1 MCGIVGIYAFNEKGK
16 STFDNLAKAN
26 ATLGKRG
33 PDYAGTFLQGNVA
46 LAHARL
52 SIIDISPEG
61 NQPKTE
67 ETGRYTI
74 VFNGEIFNYKSL
86 KASLIEK
93 GHTFKSDSDTEVL
106 LKLYIQDGE
115 ACLNQ
120 LNGFFAFSIYDN
132 HDHSLFIA
140 RDRYGIKPLFIY
152 QDEDKLCFASEIK
165 ALLALGL
172 PKKLDAVALANY
184 LHFNYVPAPSSM
196 FENIEKFPVGN
207 YFHIKGNKVDK
218 AQYYDIPYHEKVAN
232 ATALSYEDAQKQLH
246 DLLDDAVR
254 LRLIAD
260 VPLGA
265 FLSGGIDSSVIVALA
280 SKYTNQLNTFSI
292 GYKDEP
298 YFDETNYALLVA
310 DKYKTN
316 HTVFSL
322 TNDDLLANLYD
333 VLDYLDEPFADSS
346 ALAVFILSKLTRQEV
361 KVALSGDGADELFA
375 GYNKYMGEYKITHGG
390 VPAAAIKTLSPLWK
404 TLPKSRNSKAGNII
418 RQLHRF
424 AEGAKLST
432 SERYWRWAGFGDEA
446 QSFSM
451 LTPAYQQKY
460 STAIHQSR
468 KAEILKHFTADS
480 GINEVLR
487 TDIDLVLQND
497 MLVKVDM
504 MSMAN
509 SLEVRVPFLDYRVV
523 DFAFSLPEKYKIN
536 AKSKKRIVQDAFRHL
551 LPAELYNRPKHGFE
565 VPLLKWFRNDLKDL
579 ILNDLL
585 EDEFVIAQGVFEIN
599 EIRKVKQK
607 LFSNNPEDVHAR
619 IWALIVFQYW
629 WKKYF
634 ISPS

>member
-1 MCGIVGIYAFNEKGK
+1 MCGIVGIYAFNEKGI
-16 STFDNLAKAN
+16 STFENLAKAN
-26 ATLGKRG
+26 ATLAKRG
-33 PDYAGTFLQGNVA
+33 PDYAGTFQQGNVA

-52 SIIDISPEG
+52 SIIDVSPEG

-74 VFNGEIFNYKSL
+74 VFNGEIFNYKFL

-120 LNGFFAFSIYDN
+120 LNGFFAFAIYDN
-132 HDHSLFIA
+132 HDQSLFIA

-218 AQYYDIPYHEKVAN
+218 AQYYDIPYHEKAAN
-232 ATALSYEDAQKQLH
+232 ATTLSYEDAQKQLH
-246 DLLDDAVR
+246 DLLDDSVR

-446 QSFSM
+446 QSVAM

-585 EDEFVIAQGVFEIN
+585 EDEFVIAQGVFDIN

>member
-1 MCGIVGIYAFNEKGK
+1 MCGIVGIYALNEKGK
-16 STFDNLAKAN
+16 TAFEHISKAN
-26 ATLGKRG
+26 ATLNKRG
-33 PDYAGTFLQGNVA
+33 PDHAGTFVKGAAA
-46 LAHARL
+46 LAHSRL
-52 SIIDISPEG
+52 SIIDVSPEG

-67 ETGRYTI
+67 ATGRYTI
-74 VFNGEIFNYKSL
+74 VFNGEIFNYKAL
-86 KASLIEK
+86 KAQLEQK
-93 GHTFKSDSDTEVL
+93 GHTFMSDSDTEVL
-106 LKLYIQDGE
+106 LKLYIQEGA

-120 LNGFFAFSIYDN
+120 LNGFFAFAVYDAEK
-132 HDHSLFIA
+132 DHLFVA

-152 QDEDKLCFASEIK
+152 QDQDKICFASEIK
-165 ALLALGL
+165 ALLALDL
-172 PKKLDAVALANY
+172 PKNIDTVSLAHY
-184 LHFNYVPAPSSM
+184 LHFNYVPAPATM
-196 FENIEKFPVGN
+196 FQHIEKFEVGS
-207 YFHIKGNKVDK
+207 YMEITVQEQKK
-218 AQYYDIPYHEKVAN
+218 AKYYEVAYDAKKAAN
-232 ATALSYEDAQKQLH
+232 NPQSYEEAQKQLH
-246 DLLDDAVR
+246 DLLDDAVKQR
-254 LRLIAD
+254 LVAD

-390 VPAAAIKTLSPLWK
+390 LPATAIKTLGPLWK
-404 TLPKSRNSKAGNII
+404 ALPKSRSSKAGNII

-424 AEGAKLST
+424 AEGARLST
-432 SERYWRWAGFGDEA
+432 SERYWKWAGFGNDA
-446 QSFSM
+446 QSLSM
-451 LTPAYQQKY
+451 LTPAYKQRFQKDVHE
-460 STAIHQSR
+460 AR
-468 KAEILKHFTADS
+468 KAAILKYFTSDT
-480 GINEVLR
+480 GMNTVLR

-536 AKSKKRIVQDAFRHL
+536 ANTKKRIVQDAFRHL
-551 LPAELYNRPKHGFE
+551 LPSELYNRPKHGFE
-565 VPLLKWFRNDLKDL
+565 VPLLKWFRNDLKNL

-585 EDEFVIAQGVFEIN
+585 ADDFVASQGVFDVQEIK
-599 EIRKVKQK
+599 KVKEK

-629 WKKYF
+629 WKKYYL
-634 ISPS
+634 

>member
-1 MCGIVGIYAFNEKGK
+1 M
-16 STFDNLAKAN
+16 
-26 ATLGKRG
+26 
-33 PDYAGTFLQGNVA
+33 
-46 LAHARL
+46 
-52 SIIDISPEG
+52 
-61 NQPKTE
+61 
-67 ETGRYTI
+67 
-74 VFNGEIFNYKSL
+74 
-86 KASLIEK
+86 
-93 GHTFKSDSDTEVL
+93 
-106 LKLYIQDGE
+106 
-115 ACLNQ
+115 
-120 LNGFFAFSIYDN
+120 NGFFAFAIYDN
-132 HDHSLFIA
+132 HDQSLFIA

-218 AQYYDIPYHEKVAN
+218 AQYYDIPYHEKAAN
-232 ATALSYEDAQKQLH
+232 ATTLSYEDAQKQLH
-246 DLLDDAVR
+246 DLLDDSVR

-446 QSFSM
+446 QSVAM

-585 EDEFVIAQGVFEIN
+585 EDEFVIAQGVFDIN